1 MELWGR
7 CKFKKLQNNTVS
19 GEGGERKQVLKSI
32 ENGTDNY
39 MKHSN
44 MFHRPTKDLAGQ
56 SIALIRILII
66 SSMEILPRRTPMQN
80 SWSIILKVLSAF
92 IIFKYYY
99 KYENPVRWHENMV
112 KYGEMTLRRKNMIP
126 L

>member
-1 MELWGR
+1 M
-7 CKFKKLQNNTVS
+7 S

-32 ENGTDNY
+32 ENGTDKY

-56 SIALIRILII
+56 STALIRILII

-80 SWSIILKVLSAF
+80 SWSIILKVLSNSVDLMKKLQMGASS
-92 IIFKYYY
+92 K
-99 KYENPVRWHENMV
+99 
-112 KYGEMTLRRKNMIP
+112 GLALT
-126 L
+126 

>member
-1 MELWGR
+1 
-7 CKFKKLQNNTVS
+7 
-19 GEGGERKQVLKSI
+19 
-32 ENGTDNY
+32 

-80 SWSIILKVLSAF
+80 SWSIILKVLSLSSF
-92 IIFKYYY
+92 L
-99 KYENPVRWHENMV
+99 N
-112 KYGEMTLRRKNMIP
+112 TTKNMKMPQYDTQI
-126 L
+126 